1 MTREGTKKRSHK
13 YEIGFEIRQSISVS
27 KCGQGRLIKILCFL
41 KEFCVHAL
49 QAFIAL
55 DLTNDHCVWEVE
67 GGRLF
72 GNFLKHFLNTPLIR
86 RDNVNIME
94 VWDVIVY
101 TCDDHSTQSSSGIK
115 F

>member
-55 DLTNDHCVWEVE
+55 DLTNDHCAWEILCPNNRKE
-67 GGRLF
+67 YKSKKIGMLM
-72 GNFLKHFLNTPLIR
+72 
-86 RDNVNIME
+86 D
-94 VWDVIVY
+94 
-101 TCDDHSTQSSSGIK
+101 
-115 F
+115 